1 MLNELQ
7 LGSSLIIISY
17 FAISIVVV
25 DAIFKNNKSIG
36 FFYALFGLI
45 LTLIASGYNLYLANG
60 VILPINSKDLLSAG
74 MINFGGYTSFF
85 DILFISGGILTL
97 IASRKYLKI
106 HYHEYTEYYSL
117 IIFSITGMMLIGHA
131 NNLLVLFI
139 GIELMSIPFYILSG
153 YFRNKVSSVESAL
166 KYFLLGS
173 FATGFLLYGIALIYG
188 STGSIDLSFI
198 SSQVAQGVQNRG
210 LLLIGTGLIVI
221 GLSFKSA
228 IFPFHQWAPDV
239 YHGAPT
245 VVTAFMSTAG
255 KAAALLALII
265 ITKPIIPVFSVI
277 SDSGVVQSNT
287 LQLIIAIMSGLTMLV
302 GNISAL
308 VQKNVKRM
316 LAYSSVAHAGYLLMG
331 IVANNQLGWAG
342 IAYYSTAYLF
352 MQIGA
357 FVIVAIIEKEND
369 INLNISDY
377 AGLSRS
383 NPMLSA
389 LMALFMFSLAGIP
402 PMAGFFGKY
411 YLFTATITA
420 GYTWLTIV
428 AVISSIISM
437 YFYIGLVIQMYFKD
451 RDDSLEKVKAGAANI
466 SIIISAIAIMVFGF
480 YPPLITNIADKCFTW
495 FVM

>member
-25 DAIFKNNKSIG
+25 DAIFKKNKNVG

-45 LTLIASGYNLYLANG
+45 LSLIAAGYNLYTATGLIVPTN
-60 VILPINSKDLLSAG
+60 PEDLLSSG
-74 MINFGGYTSFF
+74 MITFGGYSSFF
-85 DILFISGGILTL
+85 DILFLVAGILTM
-97 IASRKYLKI
+97 IASRKYLKL
-106 HYHEYTEYYSL
+106 HYFEYIEFYSL

-153 YFRNKVSSVESAL
+153 YFRNQIRSVESAL

-188 STGSIDLSFI
+188 STGSLDLSVI
-198 SSQVAQGVQNRG
+198 SSVIAGVQNNG
-210 LLLIGTGLIVI
+210 LLLIGVGLVVI
-221 GLSFKSA
+221 GLSFKIA

-239 YHGAPT
+239 YQGAPT

-265 ITKPIIPVFSVI
+265 ITKPLLPVFNVFGEDGVI
-277 SDSGVVQSNT
+277 DYNTIQVV
-287 LQLIIAIMSGLTMLV
+287 IAIMSGLTMLV

-342 IAYYSTAYLF
+342 IAFYSTAYLF
-352 MQIGA
+352 MQIGS
-357 FVIVAIIEKEND
+357 FIIVSVLEKENNE
-369 INLNISDY
+369 NLNISDY
-377 AGLSRS
+377 AGLSKS
-383 NPMLSA
+383 NPMLAA

-411 YLFTATITA
+411 YLFTATIKA

-451 RDDSLEKVKAGAANI
+451 RTDTIEKVKAGAANI
-466 SIIISAIAIMVFGF
+466 SIIISAIAILVIGF
-480 YPPLITNIADKCFTW
+480 YPPIITEIADKCFAL